1 MKKKKL
7 KSHNSN
13 SNNNLRS
20 QHNQIIPI
28 KYCSPFSGICFIQ
41 LYWYLYAGWIH
52 SVSISHF
59 TTLVYHM
66 RSFIKVNCS
75 STHRY
80 TCSPSFFYIC
90 SHEIQSNI
98 TCTIIKKKERRS
110 NNQSVTLFFPVSKSW
125 VLRTYG
131 FVWLCVAA
139 SECVLYR
146 K

>member
-1 MKKKKL
+1 MYCWHYAHDFL
-7 KSHNSN
+7 FVSN
-13 SNNNLRS
+13 FIRTF
-20 QHNQIIPI
+20 
-28 KYCSPFSGICFIQ
+28 FSFSLSLSLFFFSSIRCF
-41 LYWYLYAGWIH
+41 LLSLWMPVF
-52 SVSISHF
+52 SSFSFHF
-59 TTLVYHM
+59 SFYHFRYHM